1 MMVGGEQST
10 ERGPRSSGR
19 SQRVRTAPPAFQ
31 LNFANPQLALVASTL
46 LVTLATI
53 QVFGPISNLVQIALV
68 LGLGAVHWRA
78 VASSLPKVWI
88 FLAYPMLAIAST
100 YWSSA
105 PDVSFRYSV
114 QLAFTVMGGLVVAA
128 ALDPRRFMTALY
140 LGSAIVALGS
150 LFSGRYGPSMEGPV
164 MIGLTGSKNQMAFVS
179 QLTLAAAAAI
189 FLDKTQSKILRA
201 TTPVA
206 AMIAFTLLVQAKSAT
221 GILTALGAAAA
232 FLGLM
237 FLRRFPPR
245 IRLVAVLAGLVLVTP
260 MVVMKDAIIE
270 QAQYVSTT
278 VFKKDATLTGRTYLW
293 AQADRLIEQ
302 RPIVG
307 HGYRS
312 VWLGKSVTTT
322 GLLRWANLPD
332 GRGFNFHNTFK
343 EVTVDTGVVG
353 LVIFTFTL
361 GLIGWM
367 MLRRFLEDGTVY
379 WALFFSTYLSYLAR
393 AFTELIIGPFAATGL
408 ILFAFAAYAATRR
421 TTAAPSG

>member
-1 MMVGGEQST
+1 M
-10 ERGPRSSGR
+10 
-19 SQRVRTAPPAFQ
+19 
-31 LNFANPQLALVASTL
+31 
-46 LVTLATI
+46 
-53 QVFGPISNLVQIALV
+53 
-68 LGLGAVHWRA
+68 
-78 VASSLPKVWI
+78 ASSLPKVWI

-140 LGSAIVALGS
+140 VGSAIVALGS

-189 FLDKTQSKILRA
+189 FLDKTQSKFLRA

-260 MVVMKDAIIE
+260 MVVMNLAGKWNVPEKRWRWFSPRPARTKPSSLV
-270 QAQYVSTT
+270 QNVWST
-278 VFKKDATLTGRTYLW
+278 VKN
-293 AQADRLIEQ
+293 
-302 RPIVG
+302 
-307 HGYRS
+307 
-312 VWLGKSVTTT
+312 
-322 GLLRWANLPD
+322 GLMN
-332 GRGFNFHNTFK
+332 
-343 EVTVDTGVVG
+343 
-353 LVIFTFTL
+353 
-361 GLIGWM
+361 
-367 MLRRFLEDGTVY
+367 
-379 WALFFSTYLSYLAR
+379 
-393 AFTELIIGPFAATGL
+393 
-408 ILFAFAAYAATRR
+408 
-421 TTAAPSG
+421 